1 MQPLQRL
8 RGLSVVGLRD
18 LSEPTRKSVVE
29 LLVVVLSMLAL
40 LLRFWRVDSI
50 PFGFYS
56 DESVALANSVCLRH
70 TGIDLW
76 GHSWSLFSGGP
87 INDAGYTV
95 SAPGHLFILYSLW
108 LSLFGDTIAAA
119 RSFEVFISL
128 IIVAATVGIAHN
140 FLGRRGAIWALGL
153 SAISPWTWTL
163 SRVAFV
169 TPNFLTMHLFVGLW
183 IITRHVRHRAGPT
196 TTEIVIGGLLFG
208 MAASR
213 YYSALST
220 ILVAGAFI
228 IHFFLKKQHIRT
240 PITFS
245 GIIIGTFV
253 VMQTG
258 LSSHTRNRISQ
269 MPISSELRSEPT
281 IVGKIRILIRVTG
294 DNLLQ
299 HLSPDFLVFRGD
311 RNLRHHSGWGGQF
324 SWSQILLF
332 ALLPGLILTLWR
344 RTSRME
350 NDARLAIIASLGAL
364 GGLVTSSATGEQL
377 NANRALVS
385 APFLVLLCVVVG
397 VVLAPRIEFLSVVV
411 LGLGLTY
418 FGLFANDYFTNYQ
431 SRSSGYFQKQIRI
444 AGEVAQKTN
453 DFDAF
458 ERRLT
463 ESAKK
468 LGVVATVGLV
478 FYEAANSGK
487 GCPGY
492 DSDR

>member
-1 MQPLQRL
+1 MQPSQRQRAL
-8 RGLSVVGLRD
+8 DVVGLHDR
-18 LSEPTRKSVVE
+18 SEPTWKSAVE
-29 LLVVVLSMLAL
+29 LLVVVLSVLAL

-56 DESVALANSVCLRH
+56 DESVALANSICLRH

-76 GHSWSLFSGGP
+76 GNSWSLFSGGP

-95 SAPGHLFILYSLW
+95 SAPGHLFVFYSLW

-119 RSFEVFISL
+119 RSFEVFSSL

-169 TPNFLTMHLFVGLW
+169 IPNFLTMHLFVGLW
-183 IITRHVRHRAGPT
+183 IITRHVRHRAGPSM
-196 TTEIVIGGLLFG
+196 TEIVIGGLLLG

-213 YYSALST
+213 YYSALSA
-220 ILVAGAFI
+220 ILIVGALTWY
-228 IHFFLKKQHIRT
+228 FFFRERRLRT
-240 PITFS
+240 PVTFS
-245 GIIIGTFV
+245 GVIFVTFIA
-253 VMQTG
+253 MQTG

-269 MPISSELRSEPT
+269 MAISNELQLEPT
-281 IVGKIRILIRVTG
+281 IVGKMGVLIRVTG

-299 HLSPDFLVFRGD
+299 HLRPDFLIFGGD
-311 RNLRHHSGWGGQF
+311 RNLRHHSGWGGQL
-324 SWSQILLF
+324 SWPQILLF
-332 ALLPGLILTLWR
+332 ALLPCLIVILWR
-344 RTSRME
+344 RTSRLE

-364 GGLVTSSATGEQL
+364 GGLITSAATGEQL

-385 APFLVLLCVVVG
+385 APFIVLLCVVVG
-397 VVLAPRIEFLSVVV
+397 VVLAPRVEYLSVVV

-431 SRSSGYFQKQIRI
+431 SRSSDYFQKYIRI
-444 AGEVAQKTN
+444 AGQVAQKTN
-453 DFDAF
+453 DFAAF
-458 ERRLT
+458 ERGLAA
-463 ESAKK
+463 SDQQ
-468 LGVVATVGLV
+468 LGEVASVGLV

-492 DSDR
+492 KSDR